1 MLGDGDGVC
10 GMKLMV
16 DLFSGLGGASE
27 AFIGADGWE
36 VQRFENNPDLGWVLN
51 THTQDVQE
59 LVCPYHLPS
68 GVDLIWASPPCRD
81 FSRAFSAPG
90 PVALREGRDFEPDM
104 TLVKAAKRII
114 DELQPKYWVIENVR
128 GAIPHFE
135 ELLGKPRQI
144 IHDRWI
150 LWGNFP
156 LLCVDPDWNVRR
168 WHKQQVWGTEEL
180 AMNKRSLIPIEI
192 SDAMLA
198 AVNNQTVLGDWV

>member
-1 MLGDGDGVC
+1 
-10 GMKLMV
+10 MKLML

-27 AFIGADGWE
+27 AFMDHDGWQ
-36 VQRFENNPDLGWVLN
+36 VTRFENNPDLGWVLN
-51 THTQDVQE
+51 TKLIDVEKLIQTHPPGGLHGAFE
-59 LVCPYHLPS
+59 
-68 GVDLIWASPPCRD
+68 LIWASPPCLD

-104 TLVKAAKRII
+104 KLVEAAKRII

-135 ELLGKPRQI
+135 KLLGKPRQI

-156 LLCVDPDWNVRR
+156 LLCVNPDWNVGR
-168 WHKQQVWGTEEL
+168 WHKQQIWGTEEL

-192 SDAMLA
+192 SEAMLSA
-198 AVNNQTVLGDWV
+198 IENQTVLSDWI